1 MTQRI
6 LVVSAHIGDEIL
18 GCGGTLALHGVRGD
32 RVRVLVLGEGW
43 TSRTKSVEKG
53 LEALDLEAFEAQG
66 RQALAALG
74 VDSVRF
80 DRLPD
85 NRFDQVPLLD
95 IVKGIEAEKPDF
107 RPDRVYTNSPFD
119 LGQDE
124 RLTCRAV
131 ITAFRP
137 QPGDNAVDLVG
148 FEVLSSTEWNYGT
161 GGRRFE
167 PNLFVDIDPVLDKKL
182 AAFGRLVTETRAWPH
197 ARSQEAI
204 AHHAR
209 VRGASVGLAAA
220 EAFMQM
226 RSVRRQP

>member
-18 GCGGTLALHGVRGD
+18 GCGGTLALHVARGD
-32 RVRVLVLGEGW
+32 SVRVLVLGEGW
-43 TSRTKSVEKG
+43 TSRTKSIEKG

-66 RQALAALG
+66 RQALGVLG

-95 IVKGIEAEKPDF
+95 IVKAIEAEKPGF
-107 RPDRVYTNSPFD
+107 HPDRVYTNSPFD
-119 LGQDE
+119 LGQDQ
-124 RLTCRAV
+124 RLSCRAV
-131 ITAFRP
+131 TTAFRP
-137 QPGDNAVDLVG
+137 LPGDNEVDLIA

-167 PNLFVDIDPVLDKKL
+167 PNLFIDIDAVLEKKC
-182 AAFGRLVTETRAWPH
+182 AAFGRLLTETRDWPH
-197 ARSQEAI
+197 ARSQQAI
-204 AHHAR
+204 VHHAR
-209 VRGASVGLAAA
+209 NRGGSVGLAAA
-220 EAFMQM
+220 ESFMLM

>member
-6 LVVSAHIGDEIL
+6 LVVSAHVGDEIL
-18 GCGGTLALHGVRGD
+18 GCGGALALHVARGD
-32 RVRVLVLGEGW
+32 SVRLLVLGEGW

-53 LEALDLEAFEAQG
+53 LEALDLEAFEAQARG
-66 RQALAALG
+66 ALAVLG
-74 VDSVRF
+74 IDSVRF

-95 IVKGIEAEKPDF
+95 IVKAIEAEKPGF

-119 LGQDE
+119 LGQDQ

-131 ITAFRP
+131 TTAFRP
-137 QPGDNAVDLVG
+137 LPGDNEVDLVA
-148 FEVLSSTEWNYGT
+148 FEVLSSTEWNHGT

-167 PNLFVDIDPVLDKKL
+167 PNLFIDIDSALEKKC
-182 AAFGRLVTETRAWPH
+182 AAFGRLLTETRDWPH
-197 ARSQEAI
+197 ARSQQAI

-209 VRGASVGLAAA
+209 ARGASVGLAAA
-220 EAFMQM
+220 ESFMLM

>member
-18 GCGGTLALHGVRGD
+18 GCGGTLALHVARGD
-32 RVRVLVLGEGW
+32 SVRVLILGEGW

-66 RQALAALG
+66 RQALAVLG
-74 VDSVRF
+74 IDSVRF

-95 IVKGIEAEKPDF
+95 IVKAIEAEKPGY

-119 LGQDE
+119 LGQDQ

-131 ITAFRP
+131 TTAFRP
-137 QPGDNAVDLVG
+137 LPGDNEVDLLA
-148 FEVLSSTEWNYGT
+148 FEVLSSTEWNYGS
-161 GGRRFE
+161 GGRRYE
-167 PNLFVDIDPVLDKKL
+167 PNLFVDIEPVLDQKC
-182 AAFGRLVTETRAWPH
+182 AAFGRLLTETRDWPH
-197 ARSQEAI
+197 ARSQQAI

-209 VRGASVGLAAA
+209 ARGASVGLTAA
-220 EAFMQM
+220 ESFMLM

>member
-18 GCGGTLALHGVRGD
+18 GCGGTLALHVARGD

-43 TSRTKSVEKG
+43 TSRTASVEKG
-53 LEALDLEAFEAQG
+53 LEALDLEAFETQG
-66 RQALAALG
+66 RHALTELG
-74 VDSVRF
+74 IDSVRF

-85 NRFDQVPLLD
+85 NRFDRVPLLD
-95 IVKGIEAEKPDF
+95 IVKAVEAEKPEF
-107 RPDRVYTNSPFD
+107 RPNRVYTNSPFD
-119 LGQDE
+119 LGLDQ

-131 ITAFRP
+131 TTAFRP
-137 QPGDNAVDLVG
+137 QPGDNETDLLA

-161 GGRRFE
+161 DKRSFE
-167 PNLFVDIDPVLDKKL
+167 PNLFIDIDPVLSKKL
-182 AAFGRLVTETRAWPH
+182 AAFGRLSTETRDWPH
-197 ARSQEAI
+197 ARSADAI
-204 AHHAR
+204 THHAR
-209 VRGASVGLAAA
+209 VRGSSVGLAAA